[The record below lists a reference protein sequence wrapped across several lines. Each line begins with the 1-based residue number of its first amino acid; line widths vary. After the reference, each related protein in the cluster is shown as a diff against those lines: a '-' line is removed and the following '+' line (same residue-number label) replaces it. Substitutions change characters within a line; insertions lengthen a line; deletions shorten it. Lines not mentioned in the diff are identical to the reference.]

1 MGQYKEKSC
10 KYCNKTHRKRG
21 PYCSQSCANKDREP
35 TERMREAMR
44 EVAVD
49 YNKTPEAI
57 AKQKLLHTGA
67 TIDDF
72 YIEIPEIKD
81 LADYSDYLQGYE
93 RGENW

>member
-1 MGQYKEKSC
+1 
-10 KYCNKTHRKRG
+10 
-21 PYCSQSCANKDREP
+21 
-35 TERMREAMR
+35 MR

-81 LADYSDYLQGYE
+81 LSDYSDYLQGYE